1 MLSSSRGSHG
11 RKDPHQPVRGQS
23 VGNHLRGCGGDP
35 GMGTPLGKGRASPAR
50 AEPPERKRLW
60 ADERV
65 PRVKTRFSSKT
76 QDHGHRSRA
85 AWRDGAGRDPE
96 ASARGKGWRGWR
108 AQRPRTKA
116 IPAGGGRSARQDGD
130 REAGFRFPRASDA
143 GRNDAAGEVNATHLN
158 APPESPR
165 RHAHHAKLNMLCT
178 EMGKLSWQRKDLKKE
193 SIQEYLTKAL
203 LSSKRATAG
212 SV

>member
-1 MLSSSRGSHG
+1 M
-11 RKDPHQPVRGQS
+11 
-23 VGNHLRGCGGDP
+23 
-35 GMGTPLGKGRASPAR
+35 
-50 AEPPERKRLW
+50 
-60 ADERV
+60 
-65 PRVKTRFSSKT
+65 
-76 QDHGHRSRA
+76 
-85 AWRDGAGRDPE
+85 
-96 ASARGKGWRGWR
+96 
-108 AQRPRTKA
+108 KA

-143 GRNDAAGEVNATHLN
+143 GRNDAAGVEVNATHLN

-165 RHAHHAKLNMLCT
+165 RHSHHTKLNLLCT

-203 LSSKRATAG
+203 LSRKRAMAD